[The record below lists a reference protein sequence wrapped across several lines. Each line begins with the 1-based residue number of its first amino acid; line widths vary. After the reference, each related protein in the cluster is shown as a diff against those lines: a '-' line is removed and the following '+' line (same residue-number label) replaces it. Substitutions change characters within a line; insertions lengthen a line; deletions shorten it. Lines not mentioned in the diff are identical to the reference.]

1 VSRGRARRVGHRGL
15 VVLLAACTA
24 LGALLT
30 FAPLAS
36 AASGRAKAR
45 GAAGHKTLVHKKKA
59 KPRSLFPVTFAL
71 PGASVDW
78 GFLYLANRAGYFR
91 DNGIKVTFDTV
102 SVPAIVPGLVSG
114 TFQATPLTGTVLRA
128 ALGGA
133 PVVDVMTVENRDDAG
148 LGVAP
153 GISSVAQLAGKT
165 IVTSPVGSS
174 PYVTLKQLLVKA
186 GVFGKVNILSL
197 GTETA
202 QETAFISGQAQAIFL
217 SFDNVVTAVSKVRG
231 AKILVTPL
239 QAGPTGGYSGL
250 AVSRSFLVQHGTV
263 VLGLIK
269 SILEGVK
276 LVLTQPARTE
286 KLIQSLFGYT
296 KAQAKLLYNDIIH
309 VYQLNPVPTK
319 AELANDAALTSLSTG
334 KSLSEADIASFW
346 STTMA
351 ARAYKELGC
360 PKLCAPRRS

>member
-1 VSRGRARRVGHRGL
+1 MTVPSSTQPRTAVSRGRARRVGHRGL

-128 ALGGA
+128 ALGG
-133 PVVDVMTVENRDDAG
+133 
-148 LGVAP
+148 AP